1 MNDNH
6 KKEILTKISKDFLD
20 DIKGLSKKVAVHIR
34 QDVFN
39 YLSEGIPAS
48 EDPLIIFT
56 AGAPAC
62 GKSETVKHILSEY
75 PDTVHIDP
83 DEFRGLFPYYSGYN
97 ADVYQTY
104 CTNIMS
110 HCFEKAVK
118 GLFDIIHD
126 TNFAH
131 EETAIRNVREAL
143 RRGYAVQ
150 IMYVYLD
157 PKLAWKHAM
166 LRERK
171 IKPDVFCNNFLGVR
185 ETIKAVLSHQDFK
198 GKLLRCRA
206 YVYEEIAGEAAFSKT
221 IHENITADTLD
232 AVVPFNYSISD
243 LEEIAV

>member
-1 MNDNH
+1 MNENH
-6 KKEILTKISKDFLD
+6 KKEILTKISEDFQD
-20 DIKGLSKKVAVHIR
+20 DIQTLSKKVATHIR
-34 QDVFN
+34 DDVFKC
-39 YLSEGIPAS
+39 LSEGISAS
-48 EDPLIIFT
+48 EEPSIIFT

-83 DEFRGLFPYYSGYN
+83 DEFRGLFPYYTGNN

-104 CTNIMS
+104 CTNILS
-110 HCFEKAVK
+110 RCFDKAVK
-118 GLFDIIHD
+118 GRFDIIHD

-131 EETAIRNVREAL
+131 EEIAVKNVREAL
-143 RRGYAVQ
+143 RRRYAVQ

-157 PKLAWKHAM
+157 PSIAWKHAM
-166 LRERK
+166 RRDRK
-171 IKPDVFCNNFLGVR
+171 IRPDVFCNNFLRVR
-185 ETIKAVLSHQDFK
+185 QTIKAVLSHPDFK

-206 YVYEEIAGEAAFSKT
+206 YVYEEIAGQAAFSRT

-243 LEEIAV
+243 LEQIAV